1 MVQTANLTSAYTDLD
16 ILKKDIRNLLAGA
29 GAPCEVMNKVAVRLQ
44 TFGKAG
50 LLQTISV
57 ILNNET
63 FLNTVASQSY
73 LHGNGFYKIVLAEED
88 DFVIRTNIW
97 MPGVHAEENLHDH
110 RWHLASTIID
120 GTLESE
126 IWEEAASPTAAEYE
140 EYIYVGKTAQ
150 KEAYTLPIGKSKI
163 SLKERT
169 VHRAGECYNLSSNI
183 MHRIVSSGKDLT
195 CTLMCHPTSARTWG
209 RVIPLKPL
217 EPDLDRAYLTNKEM
231 TQLFQQ
237 YLTICDRE
245 RRL

>member
-1 MVQTANLTSAYTDLD
+1 MVQTANSISTYTDFD
-16 ILKKDIRNLLAGA
+16 VLKKDIGSLLRGA
-29 GAPCEVMNKVAVRLQ
+29 GAPSEVMNKVAVRLQ
-44 TFGKAG
+44 NFGKAG
-50 LLQTISV
+50 LLQTISA
-57 ILNNET
+57 ILNNEA
-63 FLNTVASQSY
+63 FLTAVASQSY

-110 RWHLASTIID
+110 RWHLASTIIN

-163 SLKERT
+163 SLKEKT
-169 VHRAGECYNLSSNI
+169 VHRTGECYNLPSNI
-183 MHRIVSSGKDLT
+183 MHRIVLSGKDLT
-195 CTLMCHPTSARTWG
+195 CTLMCHPASARKWG

-217 EPDLDRAYLTNKEM
+217 EPDLDRIYLSNKEM
-231 TQLFQQ
+231 SQLFQQ
-237 YLTICDRE
+237 YLEMCD
-245 RRL
+245 